1 MFLVDIPTANMLLS
15 EFNCNTRVPGCQ
27 PVCVNRTHN
36 VPQVTSQLFQDA
48 ATMAAGCPVSS
59 ASAGKPKSGPAKL
72 KQSGPVPA
80 GYIPR
85 NTFGFLP
92 NREKFD
98 DGDYEE
104 GFEDSEY
111 GLEEGFQSSNE
122 ILLE

>member
-1 MFLVDIPTANMLLS
+1 MVDLPTANMLLS

-36 VPQVTSQLFQDA
+36 VPQVTSQLFQDT
-48 ATMAAGCPVSS
+48 ATMAAGCPLS
-59 ASAGKPKSGPAKL
+59 SAGKVKAAPAKL

-92 NREKFD
+92 KREKFED
-98 DGDYEE
+98 ADDYEE
-104 GFEDSEY
+104 GFEDGDY
-111 GLEEGFQSSNE
+111 LLEEGFQSNNE